1 MYSQKSTGIFHVESC
16 IKQKCIIVHTK
27 YEAIRVKLERLCYF
41 VFLSCH
47 TFIWT
52 KKICYNINYFN
63 ILFTLVLGNGICCM
77 WALNLTASMMMCS
90 PIFISIVADYYTYV
104 AELCTEKD
112 PDPAGSGYFKQ
123 HLGYVSCRN
132 ILKF

>member
-1 MYSQKSTGIFHVESC
+1 MHVSAKFNCIHDDVFTDIHQYSTDFMV
-16 IKQKCIIVHTK
+16 
-27 YEAIRVKLERLCYF
+27 
-41 VFLSCH
+41 
-47 TFIWT
+47 
-52 KKICYNINYFN
+52 
-63 ILFTLVLGNGICCM
+63 
-77 WALNLTASMMMCS
+77 
-90 PIFISIVADYYTYV
+90 VADYYTYV